1 MPPMRPQRTY
11 GAFRAC
17 LCSALA
23 VMVAGA
29 LGGCGGGAAR
39 APGMASDAGSR
50 PVQLS
55 RQDRSRG
62 QDSVLAALDEG
73 EVRKAVETYR
83 INKDRAKSPFE
94 FAGADLNGDG
104 VPEAVVLFSGRD
116 WCAATGCSLAIL
128 KDGPHGYRPVSRTV
142 RVKPPVVVAPEA
154 TNGWRDL
161 FVSTGGAGGAP
172 LRRVRLRFSGSRYTR
187 NAMQEAEIPPDV
199 PQFGDVAIEKA
210 AGDTAQTSRA
220 SRASN
225 P

>member
-1 MPPMRPQRTY
+1 MEHVLPHRPCD
-11 GAFRAC
+11 AFRTC
-17 LCSALA
+17 LFSAVA
-23 VMVAGA
+23 VMA
-29 LGGCGGGAAR
+29 LGFLVGCGGGAAR
-39 APGMASDAGSR
+39 APGAASDDASR
-50 PVQLS
+50 PVQLG
-55 RQDRSRG
+55 RQDRSDARE
-62 QDSVLAALDEG
+62 SVLAPLDEA

-83 INKDRAKSPFE
+83 INKDRAKSPYE

-104 VPEAVVLFSGRD
+104 VPEAVVLFSGQD

-128 KDGPHGYRPVSRTV
+128 KDGPHGFRPVSRTV
-142 RVKPPVVVAPEA
+142 RVKPPVVVARES

-172 LRRVRLRFSGSRYTR
+172 LRRVRLRFSGSGYTR
-187 NAMQEAEIPPDV
+187 NAMQEEEIPPDV

-210 AGDTAQTSRA
+210 AGETAQTNRA